1 MKLRPRIWIED
12 LGIKCDTLRNLVPFV
27 QIKNREKQR
36 WGSGTFL
43 KFGGC
48 ERSTTPWVFF
58 MFFKLYEWYKIVQ
71 SITNPA
77 GIYLLKVNNGSTRT
91 RCEICSKLTIKIPEW
106 RHASFFF
113 IVNFEHIS
121 HLVLVFLLLTLN
133 M

>member
-1 MKLRPRIWIED
+1 MIHCAVWYHLYKLKIVKNTDGEVV
-12 LGIKCDTLRNLVPFV
+12 LFLNLEAV
-27 QIKNREKQR
+27 KEA
-36 WGSGTFL
+36 L
-43 KFGGC
+43 LHGC
-48 ERSTTPWVFF
+48 FSC
-58 MFFKLYEWYKIVQ
+58 FFKLYEWYKIVQ

-91 RCEICSKLTIKIPEW
+91 RCEICSKLTIKIPERRHW
-106 RHASFFF
+106 RRSGIF